1 MIRLAVLIAILPM
14 VASAQTCTLTLT
26 VQTEAPHGTLT
37 EGTTLTAELTYTA
50 TRQMRMGAEATA
62 YLTDGEARLTGP
74 NGTGLTGRLRVIHV
88 VRAPHWADYLS
99 FDIADVTGDLGGITT
114 YEDPML
120 LSFYAERGALTS
132 FDLPVT
138 QADLAQFDRRQ
149 TFQVHTPD
157 TMWTLPGHVQN
168 PQLTCDPV

>member
-1 MIRLAVLIAILPM
+1 MAALAQEC
-14 VASAQTCTLTLT
+14 SLTLT
-26 VQTEAPHGTLT
+26 VQTEAPHGSLS
-37 EGTTLTAELTYTA
+37 EGTPLTAALTYTP
-50 TRQMRMGAEATA
+50 TRAMRMGSEATA
-62 YLTDGEARLTGP
+62 YLTEGQVEITAPD
-74 NGTGLTGRLRVIHV
+74 GTGLTGRLRVIHV

-99 FDIADVTGDLGGITT
+99 FDIADVTGDLGGVTR

-138 QADLAQFDRRQ
+138 QADLAQFGRRQ

-157 TMWTLPGHVQN
+157 TMWTLPGAVLR
-168 PQLTCDPV
+168 PVLTCEPV